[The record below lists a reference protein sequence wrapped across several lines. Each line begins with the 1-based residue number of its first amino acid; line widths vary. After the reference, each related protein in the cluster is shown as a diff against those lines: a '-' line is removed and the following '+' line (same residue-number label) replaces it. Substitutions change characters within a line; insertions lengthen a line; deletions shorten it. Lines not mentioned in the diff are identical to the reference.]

1 MKITPDAV
9 KRLRARTGWSTYA
22 LAKEI
27 GCNQSTVWRIE
38 AGAKF
43 GGVIEKS
50 LIRLIQ
56 AHPETEVA

>member
-1 MKITPDAV
+1 MKVTPEGV
-9 KRLRARTGWSTYA
+9 KALRARTGWSTYD

-43 GGVIEKS
+43 SGVIEKA
-50 LIRLIQ
+50 LTRLIDL
-56 AHPETEVA
+56 HPEREAA